1 MLGRSNTYSI
11 MIKKVKDVGSKVFAS
26 LMLGLLLFSC
36 VNDLESIQKVT
47 YDPKAPDEVTKDLRV
62 FYTDSGYARVEVFA
76 SLAET
81 YSKPLA
87 VTKLKDG
94 IKVNFFSA
102 DGKIVSTLTALYG
115 EVNYAKGTFF
125 VRDSVQL
132 VNHEKKQRMETE
144 VLYWNQKDS
153 SIYTTSNVVVRSP
166 KGVLFGDGIRTKQN
180 FSEYEFLKPYGK
192 INFDK

>member
-1 MLGRSNTYSI
+1 MKSQYTYAFFILLLTS
-11 MIKKVKDVGSKVFAS
+11 
-26 LMLGLLLFSC
+26 LLFSC

-47 YDPKAPDEVTKDLRV
+47 YDPKAPDEVTKNLRV

-76 SLAET
+76 SLAER
-81 YSKPLA
+81 YSKPIA

-115 EVNYAKGTFF
+115 EVNYVNGTFF

-144 VLYWNQKDS
+144 VLYWSQKDS

-166 KGVLFGDGIRTKQN
+166 KGVLYGDGIRTKQN

>member
-1 MLGRSNTYSI
+1 MMKKANLIVYKILASI
-11 MIKKVKDVGSKVFAS
+11 LLSA
-26 LMLGLLLFSC
+26 LLFSC

-47 YDPKAPDEVTKDLRV
+47 YDPKAPDEVTKNLRV

-76 SLAET
+76 AIAET
-81 YSKPLA
+81 YSKPIA

-115 EVNYAKGTFF
+115 EVNYANGTFF

-144 VLYWNQKDS
+144 ALYWNQKDS

-166 KGVLFGDGIRTKQN
+166 KGVLYGDGIRTKQN

-192 INFDK
+192 INFDD

>member
-1 MLGRSNTYSI
+1 MNISSVKYFLGI
-11 MIKKVKDVGSKVFAS
+11 GILFFA
-26 LMLGLLLFSC
+26 FAC

-47 YDPKAPDEVTKDLRV
+47 YDPKAPDEVTKNLRV

-76 SLAET
+76 TLAET
-81 YSKPLA
+81 YSKPESI
-87 VTKLKDG
+87 TKLKDG

-102 DGKIVSTLTALYG
+102 DGEVVSSLTALYG
-115 EVNYAKGTFF
+115 EVNYSKGTMF

-132 VNHEKKQRMETE
+132 INYQKKQRLETE
-144 VLYWNQKDS
+144 ALFWNQKDS

-166 KGVLFGDGIRTKQN
+166 KGILFGDGIRTKQD
-180 FSEYEFLKPYGK
+180 FSYYEFLKPSGT